1 MLIIQSIVY
10 VPKVNIYIMSSFIKL
25 RGKGVSRIINSKVM
39 LSPLAGVTDKIF
51 RKLVRKWA
59 PDSLLFTEMINAT
72 SLKHGYGTQKIKQLE
87 LEKGPVGVQI
97 FDNRPF
103 AVSEAAKLA
112 EDSGAFL
119 IDINM
124 GCPVKKIS
132 RKGGGSALINDRVLA
147 MELVKRVSN
156 AVKVPVT
163 VKTRLGWDNKEENIE
178 EFLLSLQDAGAEMI
192 TLHGRTR
199 KEGFSGT
206 ADWDMIGKIKELLE
220 IPLIANGD
228 IKNPKDALN
237 CFAKT
242 NADGLMIGRGIL
254 GSPWKIGEIDYAIK
268 ELKDFKEPNIEEKL
282 LLIIEHLDELI
293 KEKGSHGLLI
303 ARKHISW
310 TCKNFQGATNLRN
323 KLVRAI
329 DANEVKELI
338 NKAITTLNN
347 E

>member
-1 MLIIQSIVY
+1 
-10 VPKVNIYIMSSFIKL
+10 MSSIIKL
-25 RGKGVSRIINSKVM
+25 RGKSITRTIKSKVI
-39 LSPLAGVTDKIF
+39 LSPLAGVTDQIF

-72 SLKHGYGTQKIKQLE
+72 SLNKGYGIQKIKPLRLE
-87 LEKGPVGVQI
+87 QGPIGVQI

-103 AVSEAAKLA
+103 AVSEAAKIA

-132 RKGGGSALINDRVLA
+132 KKGGGSALIKDRLLA
-147 MELVKRVSN
+147 IELVKRVSN

-163 VKTRLGWDNKEENIE
+163 VKTRLGWDNKNENIE
-178 EFLLSLQDAGAEMI
+178 EFLLNLQDSGAAMI
-192 TLHGRTR
+192 TIHGRTR
-199 KEGFSGT
+199 KEGFAGV
-206 ADWDMIGKIKELLE
+206 ADWDMIGRIKDLLE
-220 IPLIANGD
+220 IPVIANGD

-237 CFAKT
+237 CLNQT

-254 GSPWKIGEIDYAIK
+254 GSPWKIGEIDHAIK
-268 ELKDFKEPNIEEKL
+268 EIKGFKEPDIEEKL

-293 KEKGSHGLLI
+293 KEKGNHGLLI

-310 TCKNFQGATNLRN
+310 TCKNFPGANNLRN
-323 KLVRAI
+323 NLVRAI
-329 DANEVKELI
+329 DADEVKELI
-338 NKAITTLNN
+338 NNTIETLNTDQKILV
-347 E
+347 

>member
-1 MLIIQSIVY
+1 
-10 VPKVNIYIMSSFIKL
+10 MSSVIKL
-25 RGKGVSRIINSKVM
+25 KGKGLTRIIKSKVI

-72 SLKHGYGTQKIKQLE
+72 SLKKGYGSRKIKQLE
-87 LEKGPVGVQI
+87 LEEGPVGVQI
-97 FDNRPF
+97 FDNRPY

-132 RKGGGSALINDRVLA
+132 KKGGGSALIKDRLLA
-147 MELVKRVSN
+147 IELVKRVSK
-156 AVKVPVT
+156 AVQIPVT

-178 EFLLSLQDAGAEMI
+178 EFLLNLQDSGATMVTI
-192 TLHGRTR
+192 HGRTR
-199 KEGFSGT
+199 KEGFAGK
-206 ADWDMIGKIKELLE
+206 ADWEMIGRIKKLLE
-220 IPLIANGD
+220 IPVIANGD

-237 CFAKT
+237 CFNQT

-268 ELKDFKEPNIEEKL
+268 KQKGFREPNIEERL
-282 LLIIEHLDELI
+282 LLLIEHLDELI
-293 KEKGSHGLLI
+293 KEKGDHGLLI

-310 TCKNFQGATNLRN
+310 TCKNFSGATKLRN
-323 KLVRAI
+323 NLVRATH
-329 DANEVKELI
+329 AEEVKELI
-338 NKAITTLNN
+338 NITIEALKTDQKLLA
-347 E
+347 

>member
-1 MLIIQSIVY
+1 
-10 VPKVNIYIMSSFIKL
+10 MSSVIKL
-25 RGKGVSRIINSKVM
+25 KGKGLTRIIKSKVI
-39 LSPLAGVTDKIF
+39 LSPLAGITDKIF

-72 SLKHGYGTQKIKQLE
+72 SLKKGYGSQKIKQLE
-87 LEKGPVGVQI
+87 LEEGPIGVQI
-97 FDNRPF
+97 FDNRPY

-132 RKGGGSALINDRVLA
+132 KKGGGSALIKDRNLA
-147 MELVKRVSN
+147 IELVKRVSK
-156 AVKVPVT
+156 AVQIPVT

-178 EFLLSLQDAGAEMI
+178 EFLLNLQDSGATMVTI
-192 TLHGRTR
+192 HGRTR
-199 KEGFSGT
+199 KEGFAGK
-206 ADWDMIGKIKELLE
+206 ADWNMIGRIKRLLE
-220 IPLIANGD
+220 IPVIANGD

-237 CFAKT
+237 CFNQT

-268 ELKDFKEPNIEEKL
+268 KQKGFKEPNIEQRLL
-282 LLIIEHLDELI
+282 LLIEHLEELT
-293 KEKGSHGLLI
+293 KENGDQGLLI

-310 TCKNFQGATNLRN
+310 TCKNFSGATKLRDN
-323 KLVRAI
+323 LVRAI
-329 DANEVKELI
+329 DVEEVKELI
-338 NKAITTLNN
+338 NKTIETLKNDQKVIV
-347 E
+347 

>member
-1 MLIIQSIVY
+1 M
-10 VPKVNIYIMSSFIKL
+10 KNSFIKIK
-25 RGKGVSRIINSKVM
+25 GKGLTRIIKSKVM
-39 LSPLAGVTDKIF
+39 LSPLAGVTDQIF

-72 SLKHGYGTQKIKQLE
+72 SLKKGYGLQKINPLGLE
-87 LEKGPVGVQI
+87 QGPIGVQI

-132 RKGGGSALINDRVLA
+132 RKGGGSALIKDRLLA
-147 MELVKRVSN
+147 IELVKRVSN

-163 VKTRLGWDNKEENIE
+163 VKTRLGWNNKEENIE
-178 EFLLSLQDAGAEMI
+178 EFLLNLQDSGAAMI
-192 TLHGRTR
+192 TIHGRTR
-199 KEGFSGT
+199 KEGFSGL
-206 ADWDMIGKIKELLE
+206 ADWGMIGKIKEILE
-220 IPLIANGD
+220 IPVIANGD
-228 IKNPKDALN
+228 IKNPNDALN
-237 CFAKT
+237 CFKKT

-254 GSPWKIGEIDYAIK
+254 GSPWKLGEIDHAIK
-268 ELKDFKEPNIEEKL
+268 ELKGFKEPNIEEKL
-282 LLIIEHLDELI
+282 LLIIEHLNELI
-293 KEKGSHGLLI
+293 KEKGNHGLLI

-310 TCKNFQGATNLRN
+310 TCKNFTGATKLRN

-329 DANEVKELI
+329 DADEVKHLI
-338 NKAITTLNN
+338 NKTIESLNYDQN
-347 E
+347 ILI

>member
-1 MLIIQSIVY
+1 
-10 VPKVNIYIMSSFIKL
+10 MSSVIKL
-25 RGKGVSRIINSKVM
+25 KGKGISRIINSKVI

-59 PDSLLFTEMINAT
+59 PESLLFTEMINAT
-72 SLKHGYGTQKIKQLE
+72 SLKNGYGTQKVQQLE
-87 LEKGPVGVQI
+87 LEEGPTGVQI

-103 AVSEAAKLA
+103 AVSEAARLA

-132 RKGGGSALINDRVLA
+132 KKGGGSALINDRILA
-147 MELVKRVSN
+147 VELVKRVSK
-156 AVKVPVT
+156 AVKIPVT
-163 VKTRLGWDNKEENIE
+163 VKTRLGWNNKEENIE
-178 EFLLSLQDAGAEMI
+178 EFLLSLQDSGAGMI

-199 KEGFSGT
+199 KEGFSGK
-206 ADWDMIGKIKELLE
+206 ADWNMIGRMKKLLE

-228 IKNPKDALN
+228 IRNPNDALN
-237 CFAKT
+237 CFKMT

-268 ELKDFKEPNIEEKL
+268 KLKGFKEPNIEEKL

-293 KEKGSHGLLI
+293 KEKGNHGLLI

-310 TCKNFQGATNLRN
+310 TCKNFQGASNLRN

-329 DANEVKELI
+329 DAKEVKALI
-338 NKAITTLNN
+338 NKTIETLNN
-347 E
+347 DQKILN

>member
-1 MLIIQSIVY
+1 
-10 VPKVNIYIMSSFIKL
+10 MSSIIKL

-39 LSPLAGVTDKIF
+39 LSPLAGVTDTIF

-59 PDSLLFTEMINAT
+59 PESLLFTEMINAT

-87 LEKGPVGVQI
+87 SEKGPIGVQI

-132 RKGGGSALINDRVLA
+132 KKGGGSALINDRLLA
-147 MELVKRVSN
+147 IELVKRVSN

-163 VKTRLGWDNKEENIE
+163 VKTRLGWENKEENIE

-199 KEGFSGT
+199 KEGFSGK
-206 ADWDMIGKIKELLE
+206 ADWEMIGKIKELLE
-220 IPLIANGD
+220 IPVIANGD
-228 IKNPKDALN
+228 IKNPKDL
-237 CFAKT
+237 
-242 NADGLMIGRGIL
+242 
-254 GSPWKIGEIDYAIK
+254 S
-268 ELKDFKEPNIEEKL
+268 
-282 LLIIEHLDELI
+282 LI
-293 KEKGSHGLLI
+293 
-303 ARKHISW
+303 HI
-310 TCKNFQGATNLRN
+310 
-323 KLVRAI
+323 
-329 DANEVKELI
+329 
-338 NKAITTLNN
+338 
-347 E
+347 